1 MEKTIHC
8 ATQLRCHFL
17 WMSSK
22 NFCIA
27 SFVNLS
33 ELGNYI
39 KKHEGQNR
47 SNFPTIS
54 QFIRNYRPSRDFCKY
69 SWHCWRESNFFINS
83 HGKVEVYAPRK
94 KELKLAIVSQYSAMR
109 IFRIIILARSSTK
122 IDDFLLV
129 KKVIDENDGWNDNSV
144 AVPDC

>member
-1 MEKTIHC
+1 M
-8 ATQLRCHFL
+8 
-17 WMSSK
+17 
-22 NFCIA
+22 
-27 SFVNLS
+27 
-33 ELGNYI
+33 
-39 KKHEGQNR
+39 
-47 SNFPTIS
+47 
-54 QFIRNYRPSRDFCKY
+54 
-69 SWHCWRESNFFINS
+69 
-83 HGKVEVYAPRK
+83 EVYAPRK